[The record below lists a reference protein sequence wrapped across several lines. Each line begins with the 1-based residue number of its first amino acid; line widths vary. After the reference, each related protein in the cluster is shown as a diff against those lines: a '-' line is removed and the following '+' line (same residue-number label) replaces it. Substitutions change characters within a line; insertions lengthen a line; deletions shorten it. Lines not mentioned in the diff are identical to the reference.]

1 MKKLVGFRQVKGLA
15 ILCSLLPWL
24 AAQSA
29 SQAPSSV
36 TPTHIRYKLIDLG
49 TLGGPN
55 SAETLEFPF
64 INNRGMVVGFADTAT
79 PDPTNPGGF
88 LPHAFRWQHYSR
100 RLLFIWLGDRNAW
113 IHMGEGRHAGSRYPG
128 WRGHVAPGHQ

>member
-1 MKKLVGFRQVKGLA
+1 MKSGNVTWTVAIAVLVFLASPRQF
-15 ILCSLLPWL
+15 S
-24 AAQSA
+24 AQQTGGS
-29 SQAPSSV
+29 P
-36 TPTHIRYKLIDLG
+36 RYKLIDLG

-88 LPHAFRWQHYSR
+88 LPHAFR
-100 RLLFIWLGDRNAW
+100 
-113 IHMGEGRHAGSRYPG
+113 
-128 WRGHVAPGHQ
+128 